1 MIRNLENLMSTKRR
15 DESPDVR
22 ALILDYGEVLC
33 YRPPSEEFRRMANVF
48 GLSLDSFRARWE
60 ASRILIDCGDLT
72 PEAYWLKFAEEAG
85 IKLESEQVEKLC
97 RWEIEMWSTANPTM
111 VEWLLNV
118 SAAGIKTGL
127 LSNMPADLAGYVQDN
142 FDWMNKFTFKT
153 FSAHVKLVKP
163 DPAIYEH
170 TLRGL
175 GVKASETLFV
185 DDRENNIQAARALG
199 MHAIRFQSVEQL
211 RNDLEGLGFPILPV
225 GARMTFRDLVKGLH

>member
-1 MIRNLENLMSTKRR
+1 MSTKRR
-15 DESPDVR
+15 DESPGVS
-22 ALILDYGEVLC
+22 AVILDYGEVLC
-33 YRPPSEEFRRMANVF
+33 YRPPSEEFMRMANIF
-48 GLSLDSFRARWE
+48 GLGLDSFRTRWE
-60 ASRILIDCGDLT
+60 QSRNLIDRGDLT
-72 PEAYWLKFAEEAG
+72 PEAYWLKFAEEARVR
-85 IKLESEQVEKLC
+85 LEPEQVEQLC
-97 RWEIEMWSTANPTM
+97 RWEIEMWSNANPTM

-118 SAAGIKTGL
+118 SAEGIKTGL
-127 LSNMPADLAGYVQDN
+127 LSNMPADLAAYVQNN

-199 MHAIRFQSVEQL
+199 MHAIQFQSVEQL
-211 RNDLEGLGFPILPV
+211 GNDLEVLGFPILP
-225 GARMTFRDLVKGLH
+225 FRRE